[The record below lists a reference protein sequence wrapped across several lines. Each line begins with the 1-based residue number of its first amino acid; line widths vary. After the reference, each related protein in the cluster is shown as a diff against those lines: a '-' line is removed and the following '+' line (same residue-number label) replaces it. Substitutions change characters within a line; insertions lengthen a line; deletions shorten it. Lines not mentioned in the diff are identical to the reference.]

1 MNVFALTQD
10 KWIDYCK
17 SPSPAIPHTG
27 PMPLI
32 VPLAICCFFTIFLLV
47 LLARH
52 FHARKRPM
60 TRVDF
65 EDAYERVIARIPLL
79 KTCSGE
85 ELHGLCRSISRDL
98 LEITS
103 FVNNDV
109 IRFVNTYYSPDN
121 RDFRPDALVTLLIR
135 ENQLLRRGAFQIQ
148 ALYYIKPLRSAM
160 VRRTHESLA
169 VFSTSW
175 TTLMERYCL
184 DNMALLNLLWK
195 AQNQ

>member
-1 MNVFALTQD
+1 MNVFALAQD
-10 KWIDYCK
+10 SWTDYCRSL
-17 SPSPAIPHTG
+17 SPTIPHTG

-32 VPLAICCFFTIFLLV
+32 VPLAICCFFTVFLLV
-47 LLARH
+47 LLVGH

-85 ELHGLCRSISRDL
+85 ELHRLCRSISRDL

-109 IRFVNTYYSPDN
+109 IRFVSTYYPPDK
-121 RDFRPDALVTLLIR
+121 RDFRPDAPVTLLIR
-135 ENQLLRRGAFQIQ
+135 KNHLLRRGAFQIQ
-148 ALYYIKPLRSAM
+148 ALYYIKPLRTTM
-160 VRRTHESLA
+160 LRRTNETLA

-184 DNMALLNLLWK
+184 DNMALLNQLWK